1 MAYELRRL
9 LADGIDSVD
18 KTKILATE
26 RELWKDARSL
36 SFLIRTLSN
45 LDAHHILFFLG
56 FSFFFFTREKVEQL
70 CCCRKEKVTET
81 ENVRSVIWSSSQ
93 ILTIQ

>member
-26 RELWKDARSL
+26 RELWKHARSL
-36 SFLIRTLSN
+36 SFLIRIMSN
-45 LDAHHILFFLG
+45 LDAHHILGFLG
-56 FSFFFFTREKVEQL
+56 FCFFLFLPQKR
-70 CCCRKEKVTET
+70 
-81 ENVRSVIWSSSQ
+81 
-93 ILTIQ
+93 

>member
-9 LADGIDSVD
+9 LADGSDSVD

-26 RELWKDARSL
+26 RELWKDTRSL

-45 LDAHHILFFLG
+45 LDAHHISFYLVFFL
-56 FSFFFFTREKVEQL
+56 FSFLPEKRYRGFAAVG
-70 CCCRKEKVTET
+70 KKK
-81 ENVRSVIWSSSQ
+81 
-93 ILTIQ
+93 

>member
-1 MAYELRRL
+1 MAVRAGKALGQWLADGSELRRL
-9 LADGIDSVD
+9 LADGTDSVD

-26 RELWKDARSL
+26 RELWKDSRSL

-56 FSFFFFTREKVEQL
+56 FSVLPDKR
-70 CCCRKEKVTET
+70 
-81 ENVRSVIWSSSQ
+81 
-93 ILTIQ
+93 

>member
-36 SFLIRTLSN
+36 SFLVRILSN
-45 LDAHHILFFLG
+45 LDAHYILIFLG
-56 FSFFFFTREKVEQL
+56 FCFLFFYHRKGREAL
-70 CCCRKEKVTET
+70 
-81 ENVRSVIWSSSQ
+81 
-93 ILTIQ
+93 LL

>member
-26 RELWKDARSL
+26 RELWKDTRSL

-45 LDAHHILFFLG
+45 LDAHHILVFLG
-56 FSFFFFTREKVEQL
+56 FCFFLFFYHRKGREAL
-70 CCCRKEKVTET
+70 
-81 ENVRSVIWSSSQ
+81 
-93 ILTIQ
+93 LL